1 VVWIGFPPMPSK
13 SFQRTKPQQPIHLT
27 AKRRDFTRKF
37 TSLRGFIG
45 KAKTAAI
52 AAFLGDSTVL

>member
-1 VVWIGFPPMPSK
+1 MPSK

-37 TSLRGFIG
+37 TSLSSFIG